1 MPNKK
6 EDTKIKNTKKDNKKK
21 TIKSDSNQKKWFK
34 DFKAELKKIIWPSKK
49 QLWENTAVVISM
61 VVIVSVIIFLLDLGC
76 KALNELE
83 VKGAESL
90 KNKIST
96 SQNSTNETSN
106 EVTSIDANST
116 ETNESSE
123 ATNIE
128 EANSTEETNATDETN
143 SAE

>member
-34 DFKAELKKIIWPSKK
+34 DFRAELKKIIWPSKK

-61 VVIVSVIIFLLDLGC
+61 VVIVSVIIFLLDLGF

-96 SQNSTNETSN
+96 SQNSTNELSN
-106 EVTSIDANST
+106 DVNSVETNST
-116 ETNESSE
+116 ETSE
-123 ATNIE
+123 NGEVANQTENTNIV
-128 EANSTEETNATDETN
+128 NATN

>member
-34 DFKAELKKIIWPSKK
+34 DFKAEPKKIIWPSKK

-61 VVIVSVIIFLLDLGC
+61 VVIVSVIIFLLDLGF

>member
-6 EDTKIKNTKKDNKKK
+6 ENTKIKNTKKVNKKK
-21 TIKSDSNQKKWFK
+21 TNKSDSNQNKWFK

-61 VVIVSVIIFLLDLGC
+61 VVIVSVIIFLLDLGF

-96 SQNSTNETSN
+96 SQNSTNESSN
-106 EVTSIDANST
+106 DVDSVDVNSV
-116 ETNESSE
+116 ETNESDETANQTE
-123 ATNIE
+123 ATNIVE
-128 EANSTEETNATDETN
+128 ETN

>member
-61 VVIVSVIIFLLDLGC
+61 VVIVSVIIFLLDLGF